1 MYMVLTNLEQCVGN
15 IVYIY
20 KKKINFTESKYIKNA
35 NKKQMFSMCSL
46 FRVFQR
52 YHDVAYLSIFQHDS
66 LFDMYLYNGFV
77 ETRA

>member
-20 KKKINFTESKYIKNA
+20 YKKKNFTESKYMYIKNA
-35 NKKQMFSMCSL
+35 TKMQMSSMCSL
-46 FRVFQR
+46 FRLFQR

-66 LFDMYLYNGFV
+66 
-77 ETRA
+77 

>member
-15 IVYIY
+15 VVYIYY
-20 KKKINFTESKYIKNA
+20 KKKIHGVKVYKNA
-35 NKKQMFSMCSL
+35 TKMQMFSMCSL
-46 FRVFQR
+46 FRLFQR